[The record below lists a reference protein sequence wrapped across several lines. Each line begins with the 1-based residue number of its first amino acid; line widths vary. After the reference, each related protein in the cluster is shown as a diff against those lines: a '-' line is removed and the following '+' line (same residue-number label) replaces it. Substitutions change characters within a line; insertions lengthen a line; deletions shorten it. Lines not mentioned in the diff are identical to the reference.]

1 MEILLSHGST
11 LVMIAA
17 AVGFFMAWGIGANDV
32 ANAMGTSVG
41 SKALTIKQAIIIAM
55 IFEFAGAYL
64 AGGEVTSTIRKGII
78 DPALFVDIPELLVF
92 GMISA
97 LLAAATWLLV
107 ASILGWPVSTTHSIV
122 GAIIGFAAIGISPD
136 TVAWGKV
143 GGIVGSWVVTPLISG
158 VIAFVIFNSAQKLI
172 FDTDKPLE
180 QAKRYVPFY
189 MFLAGFVLSL
199 VTIKKGLKHIGLDNI
214 NLGFYNFEIAGA
226 GGYYLAIIVAV
237 IVAIIGKFFISRLK
251 FDEKADKTTHYA
263 NVEKVFAVLMVVTAC
278 CMAFAHGSNDVA
290 NAIGPLAAV
299 VSIVDNGG
307 EIAKKASLV
316 WWILPLGGL
325 GIVAGLAMFG
335 HRVMATIGTGITH
348 LTPSRGFA
356 AELAAACT
364 VVIASGAGLPISTTQ
379 TLVGAVLG
387 VGMARG
393 IAAINLGVVRNIVI
407 SWVITL
413 PIGAG
418 LSIIFFWIMK
428 GIFS

>member
-1 MEILLSHGST
+1 MDILVSHGSI
-11 LVMIAA
+11 LVLMAA

-55 IFEFAGAYL
+55 VFEFAGAYL

-78 DPALFVDIPELLVF
+78 DASYFVDIPHLLVY

-122 GAIIGFAAIGISPD
+122 GAIIGFAAVGVGAE

-143 GGIVGSWVVTPLISG
+143 LGIVGSWIVTPLISG
-158 VIAFVIFNSAQKLI
+158 VIAFIIFNSAQKLI
-172 FDTDKPLE
+172 FDTDSPLQ
-180 QAKRYVPFY
+180 QAKRYVPMY

-199 VTIKKGLKHIGLDNI
+199 VTIKKGLKHIGLDI
-214 NLGFYNFEIAGA
+214 DAFDGYIYSIA
-226 GGYYLAIIVAV
+226 VALV
-237 IVAIIGKFFISRLK
+237 VALIGKFFITRIN
-251 FDEKADKTTHYA
+251 FDEKAEKTTHYA

-307 EIAKKASLV
+307 EIVKKAPLA
-316 WWILPLGGL
+316 WWILPLGGF
-325 GIVAGLAMFG
+325 GIVAGLAIFG
-335 HRVMATIGTGITH
+335 HRVIATIGKGITH

-364 VVIASGAGLPISTTQ
+364 VVIASGTGLPISTTQ

-393 IAAINLGVVRNIVI
+393 IAAINLGVVRNIVV

-413 PIGAG
+413 PVGAG
-418 LSIIFFWIMK
+418 LSIIFFQIMK
-428 GIFS
+428 AAF

>member
-1 MEILLSHGST
+1 MDILLSHGST
-11 LVMIAA
+11 LVMLAA
-17 AVGFFMAWGIGANDV
+17 VVGFFMAWGIGANDV

-55 IFEFAGAYL
+55 VFEFAGAYL

-78 DPALFVDIPELLVF
+78 DASFFVDSPELLVF

-97 LLAAATWLLV
+97 LFAAATWLLV

-122 GAIIGFAAIGISPD
+122 GAIIGFAAMGVSAD
-136 TVAWGKV
+136 AVEWGKV

-158 VIAFVIFNSAQKLI
+158 IIAFIIFNSAQKLI
-172 FDTDKPLE
+172 FDTEKPLDN
-180 QAKRYVPFY
+180 ARRYVPLY

-199 VTIKKGLKHIGLDNI
+199 VTIKKGLKHIGLDI
-214 NLGFYNFEIAGA
+214 GSTDSFIYA
-226 GGYYLAIIVAV
+226 VAV
-237 IVAIIGKFFISRLK
+237 AVVVAIIGKIFINRIK
-251 FDEKADKTTHYA
+251 FEDNVAKTTHYA
-263 NVEKVFAVLMVVTAC
+263 NVEKVFAVLMVITAC

-307 EIAKKASLV
+307 EIVKKAALA
-316 WWILPLGGL
+316 WWILPLGGF
-325 GIVAGLAMFG
+325 GIVAGLALFG
-335 HRVMATIGTGITH
+335 HRVIATIGNGITH

-364 VVIASGAGLPISTTQ
+364 VVIASGTGLPISTTQ

-407 SWVITL
+407 SWVVTL
-413 PIGAG
+413 PVGAG
-418 LSIIFFWIMK
+418 LSILFFWMMK
-428 GIFS
+428 SIFA